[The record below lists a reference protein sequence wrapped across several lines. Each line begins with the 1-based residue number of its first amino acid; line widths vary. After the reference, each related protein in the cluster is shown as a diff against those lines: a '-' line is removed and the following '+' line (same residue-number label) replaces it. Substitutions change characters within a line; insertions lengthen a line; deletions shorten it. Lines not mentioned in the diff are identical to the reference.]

1 MKYVIQWKQ
10 LYITSSI
17 SVLDYS
23 SSVRPVFNG
32 LSLRRRL
39 VVTMRSAA
47 TGLLVALVMS
57 VSVRGIDDG
66 HHINCTKQVLKVEG
80 ILRILVGFSILVM
93 ESIHFVRSNY
103 NEPNT
108 LIFVDKN

>member
-39 VVTMRSAA
+39 VETSFIIVTMRAAA

-66 HHINCTKQVLKVEG
+66 HHINCTKQVLKV
-80 ILRILVGFSILVM
+80 
-93 ESIHFVRSNY
+93 
-103 NEPNT
+103 
-108 LIFVDKN
+108 

>member
-1 MKYVIQWKQ
+1 MKQ

-39 VVTMRSAA
+39 VVMSFIVTMRAAA

-66 HHINCTKQVLKVEG
+66 HHINCTKQVSKVKG
-80 ILRILVGFSILVM
+80 ILRILVGFK
-93 ESIHFVRSNY
+93 HFSY
-103 NEPNT
+103 GKHPFCT
-108 LIFVDKN
+108 IKL